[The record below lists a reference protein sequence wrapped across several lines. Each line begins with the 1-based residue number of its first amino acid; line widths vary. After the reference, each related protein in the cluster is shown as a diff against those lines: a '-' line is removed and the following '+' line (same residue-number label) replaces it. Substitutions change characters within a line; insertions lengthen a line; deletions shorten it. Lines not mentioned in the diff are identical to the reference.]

1 MEHLSTGSVRI
12 PHHILTTWTEPWDF
26 IKSSAL
32 YLSVHM
38 EPQVYMVGTSMG
50 FPVEI
55 VEGLAPQFH
64 HANPVEVPT
73 VPYEYMFHPPSSD

>member
-1 MEHLSTGSVRI
+1 
-12 PHHILTTWTEPWDF
+12 
-26 IKSSAL
+26 
-32 YLSVHM
+32 M